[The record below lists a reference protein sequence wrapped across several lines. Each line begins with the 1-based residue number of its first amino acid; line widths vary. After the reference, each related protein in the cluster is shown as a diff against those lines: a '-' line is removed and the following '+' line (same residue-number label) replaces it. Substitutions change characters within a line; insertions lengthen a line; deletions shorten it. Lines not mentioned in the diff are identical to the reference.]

1 MYQVDFKHPIH
12 IYFIGIGGISMSGLA
27 ELMLSQGFRVSGSDW
42 NRSLLTDR
50 LERLGA
56 HIHFG
61 RPQKAE
67 NITGDIDLV
76 VYTAAVHADNP
87 EYAEAL
93 RRKLPVLTRAEFL
106 GQLMRNYEM
115 PVAVSGTHGKTTATS
130 MISEILL
137 AAGMDPTLSIG
148 GILESIH
155 GNMRIGRSGLFVT
168 EACEYTNSFLRF
180 FPKVGLILNIEA
192 DHLDFFK
199 DIDDI
204 RASFRKFAQL
214 IPEDGALIINAD
226 IDRVEEITEG
236 LSCRIITFGT
246 KPEAD
251 YHAADISYDDRANG
265 TFRLRRFGQDGGIIT
280 LGVPGAHNIMN
291 ALAALALSDLLGVD
305 PQAAQKALAAFHGTT
320 RRFEYKGQVNG
331 VTIVDDY
338 AHHPTA
344 VTATL
349 TTAQK
354 IPHSTLWCVF
364 QPHTYTRTKAFLHEF
379 AEALCLA
386 DKVILT
392 DIYAARETD
401 TLGVSSADI
410 QALIQKNG
418 KECFYFHTFEEIE
431 KFILKNCING
441 DLLITMGAGNV
452 VNIGENLLSQ

>member
-214 IPEDGALIINAD
+214 IPEDGALIINDD
-226 IDRVEEITEG
+226 IDRVGEITER

-291 ALAALALSDLLGVD
+291 ALAALALSDLLEVD

-349 TTAQK
+349 TTARK
-354 IPHSTLWCVF
+354 IPHRTLWCVF

-418 KECFYFHTFEEIE
+418 KECFYFHTFEEVE

>member
-56 HIHFG
+56 RIHFG

-115 PVAVSGTHGKTTATS
+115 PVAVSGTHGKTTSTS

-226 IDRVEEITEG
+226 IDRVGEITEG

-291 ALAALALSDLLGVD
+291 ALAALALSDLLEVD

-349 TTAQK
+349 TTARK
-354 IPHSTLWCVF
+354 IPHRTLWCVF

>member
-155 GNMRIGRSGLFVT
+155 GNIRIGRSGLFVT

-226 IDRVEEITEG
+226 IDRVGEITEG

-265 TFRLRRFGQDGGIIT
+265 TFRLRRFGQDGGIVT

-291 ALAALALSDLLGVD
+291 ALAALALSDLLEVD

-349 TTAQK
+349 TTARK

>member
-214 IPEDGALIINAD
+214 IPEDGALIINDD
-226 IDRVEEITEG
+226 IDRVGEITER

-305 PQAAQKALAAFHGTT
+305 PQAAQKTLAAFHGTT

-349 TTAQK
+349 TTARK
-354 IPHSTLWCVF
+354 IPHRTLWCVF

-418 KECFYFHTFEEIE
+418 KECFYFHTFEEVE

>member
-155 GNMRIGRSGLFVT
+155 GNIRIGRSGLFVM
-168 EACEYTNSFLRF
+168 EACEYTNSFLHF

-246 KPEAD
+246 NPEAD

-291 ALAALALSDLLGVD
+291 ALAALALSDLLEVD

-349 TTAQK
+349 TTARK
-354 IPHSTLWCVF
+354 IPHRTLWCVF

>member
-226 IDRVEEITEG
+226 IDRVGEITEG
-236 LSCRIITFGT
+236 LPCRIITFGT
-246 KPEAD
+246 RPEAD
-251 YHAADISYDDRANG
+251 YYAADISYDDRANG
-265 TFRLRRFGQDGGIIT
+265 TFRLRRFGQDGGIVT

-349 TTAQK
+349 TTARK
-354 IPHSTLWCVF
+354 IPHRTLWCVF

-392 DIYAARETD
+392 DIYAARETN

>member
-27 ELMLSQGFRVSGSDW
+27 ELTLSQGFRVSGSDW

-56 HIHFG
+56 RIHFG

-115 PVAVSGTHGKTTATS
+115 PVAVSGTHGKTTSTS

-226 IDRVEEITEG
+226 IDRVGEITEG

-291 ALAALALSDLLGVD
+291 ALAALALSDLLEVD

-349 TTAQK
+349 TTARK
-354 IPHSTLWCVF
+354 IPHRTLWCVF

>member
-155 GNMRIGRSGLFVT
+155 GNIRIGRSGLFVT

-214 IPEDGALIINAD
+214 IPEDGTLIINAD

-265 TFRLRRFGQDGGIIT
+265 TFRLRRFGQDGGLIT

-291 ALAALALSDLLGVD
+291 ALAALALSDLLEVD

-320 RRFEYKGQVNG
+320 RRFEYRGQVNG

-349 TTAQK
+349 TTARK

>member
-214 IPEDGALIINAD
+214 IPEDGALIINDD
-226 IDRVEEITEG
+226 IDRVGEITER

-349 TTAQK
+349 TTARK
-354 IPHSTLWCVF
+354 IPHRTLWCVF

>member
-226 IDRVEEITEG
+226 IDRVGEITEG
-236 LSCRIITFGT
+236 LPCRIITFGT

-265 TFRLRRFGQDGGIIT
+265 TFRLRRFGQDGGLIT

-291 ALAALALSDLLGVD
+291 ALAALALSDLLEVD

-349 TTAQK
+349 TTARK